1 MKANLFL
8 FAAGVLAQS
17 PLAAQPQSDL
27 QATETR
33 RMLHSYGACVV
44 KRQEARAAQA
54 IVANITNSELIRRYG
69 SLIDGTCLP
78 QKMGSMVQVR
88 FQGDQY
94 RYALADALVRKQFAS
109 TPAPV
114 LDSVARLQH
123 RDPVSA
129 PARVTPKGKR
139 LKEKQYQAALR
150 EYEAEQAYSYLSRYG
165 ECVVRVN
172 PTAARDLLLTEPGTA
187 QETER
192 FAALRTAL
200 GTCLREDQKLSLGKL
215 ALRGT
220 IAINYYRL
228 ARAAGLSGAP
238 R

>member
-1 MKANLFL
+1 MKAHLL
-8 FAAGVLAQS
+8 LLGAALSAQPLLAQ
-17 PLAAQPQSDL
+17 PLSDL

-33 RMLHSYGACVV
+33 RLLHAYGACVV

-78 QKMGSMVQVR
+78 PRKGSPVQVR

-114 LDSVARLQH
+114 LESVARLQH
-123 RDPVSA
+123 RDPGAA
-129 PARVTPKGKR
+129 PARVNAKGKR
-139 LKEKQYQAALR
+139 LKEKQYLAALR
-150 EYEAEQAYSYLSRYG
+150 DYEAEQAYSYLSRYG

-172 PTAARDLLLTEPGTA
+172 PAAARDLLLSEPGTP
-187 QETER
+187 QENQR
-192 FAALRTAL
+192 FAALRIPF
-200 GTCLREDQKLSLGKL
+200 GTCLPEDQKLSLGKL

-228 ARAAGLSGAP
+228 ARSAGLGGVA

>member
-1 MKANLFL
+1 MKAYLL
-8 FAAGVLAQS
+8 LVAAVLPTQ
-17 PLAAQPQSDL
+17 PLLAAQPQSDL

-33 RMLHSYGACVV
+33 RLLHSYGACVV
-44 KRQEARAAQA
+44 KRQEGRAAQA
-54 IVANITNSELIRRYG
+54 IIANVDNGELIRRYG

-78 QKMGSMVQVR
+78 AKMGSMVQVR

-94 RYALADALVRKQFAS
+94 RYALADALVRKQFAATS
-109 TPAPV
+109 APA
-114 LDSVARLQH
+114 LASVPRLQH
-123 RDPVSA
+123 RDPGAA
-129 PARVTPKGKR
+129 PARVNAKGR
-139 LKEKQYQAALR
+139 PIREKQYQAALR
-150 EYEAEQAYSYLSRYG
+150 DFEAEQAYSYLSRYG

-172 PTAARDLLLTEPGTA
+172 PAAARDLLLTEPGTA

-192 FAALRTAL
+192 FAALRTAF
-200 GTCLREDQKLSLGKL
+200 GTCVREDQKLSLGKL

-228 ARAAGLSGAP
+228 ARAAGLGGAA

>member
-1 MKANLFL
+1 MKPYLL
-8 FAAGVLAQS
+8 LIAAGLMSQ
-17 PLAAQPQSDL
+17 PLIAAQPESDL

-33 RMLHSYGACVV
+33 RLLHAYGACVV

-54 IVANITNSELIRRYG
+54 IVANIDNGELLRRYG

-78 QKMGSMVQVR
+78 ARMGRVQVR

-94 RYALADALVRKQFAS
+94 RYALADALARKQYAS
-109 TPAPV
+109 TPAPA
-114 LDSVARLQH
+114 LDIVPRLQH
-123 RDPVSA
+123 RDPGA
-129 PARVTPKGKR
+129 EPARVTAKGRR
-139 LKEKQYQAALR
+139 LKEKEYQAALR
-150 EYEAEQAYSYLSRYG
+150 EFAAEQAYSYLSRYG

-172 PTAARDLLLTEPGTA
+172 PAAARDLLLTEPGTP

-192 FAALRTAL
+192 FAALRTAF
-200 GTCLREDQKLSLGKL
+200 GSCLREDQKLSLGKL

-228 ARAAGLSGAP
+228 ARAAGLGGVA

>member
-1 MKANLFL
+1 MKAYLL
-8 FAAGVLAQS
+8 LIGAGLSTQ
-17 PLAAQPQSDL
+17 PLLAQPQSDL

-33 RMLHSYGACVV
+33 RLLHSYGACVV

-78 QKMGSMVQVR
+78 PRKGSMLQVR

-94 RYALADALVRKQFAS
+94 RYALADALVRKQFAA

-114 LDSVARLQH
+114 LDTVPRLQH
-123 RDPVSA
+123 RDPGTP
-129 PARVTPKGKR
+129 PARVNAKGKR
-139 LKEKQYQAALR
+139 LKERQYQSALR
-150 EYEAEQAYSYLSRYG
+150 DFEAEQAYSYLSRYG

-172 PTAARDLLLTEPGTA
+172 PAAARDLLLSEPGTA
-187 QETER
+187 QENQR
-192 FAALRTAL
+192 FAALRIPF
-200 GTCLREDQKLSLGKL
+200 GTCLPEDQKLSLGKQ

-228 ARAAGLSGAP
+228 ARAAGQGGAV